1 MWHNLKFVGCYEGG
15 NKEASSLSE
24 IRDRSELSGEGSMDQ
39 GTQKSGHAK
48 SHGATWRR
56 NRCWGGGDQD
66 IVLQSTSIA
75 KQQKLGIDPTQG
87 HLARERRED
96 KLDDPCAEWS
106 WTT

>member
-1 MWHNLKFVGCYEGG
+1 MWHNLKLVGCYEGG

-56 NRCWGGGDQD
+56 NRCWGGTKIKYCKTAETGHRSDPG
-66 IVLQSTSIA
+66 T
-75 KQQKLGIDPTQG
+75 LGKGTK
-87 HLARERRED
+87 RRRAGRS
-96 KLDDPCAEWS
+96 LC
-106 WTT
+106 